1 MSPFSLAIIIFIII
15 YLGWIAYQQ
24 RKQTIV
30 RNESIF
36 NAQVALQQAEQES
49 KQARQRMLT
58 SITNA
63 YGRDA
68 ADKVNGGKIWIGMP
82 VLLLPLAA
90 GKAQDI
96 KENLYKDSRTEK
108 WYYGGHI
115 NRLGNT
121 KYKLEVTVEDG
132 TVAGWRDLQ

>member
-1 MSPFSLAIIIFIII
+1 MSPLSLAIIIFIVI
-15 YLGWIAYQQ
+15 YLGWIAYRQ
-24 RKQTIV
+24 RTQTTI
-30 RNESIF
+30 RSDSIF
-36 NAQVALQQAEQES
+36 SAQVAWQQAEQES
-49 KQARQRMLT
+49 KQAKELMLT
-58 SITNA
+58 GITNA
-63 YGRDA
+63 YGQDA

-90 GKAQDI
+90 GKALDI

-121 KYKLEVTVEDG
+121 KYKLEVIVEDG